1 MLRRILDSQTHVA
14 ETRLP
19 LHRMNQ
25 IWPPPILGGQDS
37 FFHMHYFR
45 KFDDNQN
52 LPKFKVNEAA
62 KKALDGKLD
71 TVSA

>member
-1 MLRRILDSQTHVA
+1 
-14 ETRLP
+14 
-19 LHRMNQ
+19 MNQ